1 MDRSFRDKPGY
12 VMKPGANGHNRWH
25 RDDSTPTL
33 RMEQI
38 GSFDELDDIGEFYI
52 HGDVYGEE
60 NINAQSAFLDASDGT
75 IECGPIECV
84 GLTINTDD
92 GVDSY
97 VGNIS
102 SSGDV
107 VVDSSQI
114 NGVSVMGDSTINFSE
129 VHSVDSQCDL
139 TINNSLVREVTMRAP
154 GMFSVNHATIDTV
167 YAKPGS
173 MIQVEGG
180 VMSNVELT
188 SICTITTDMDG
199 KKGEVLNTK
208 VTGGGALNVQGGY
221 LNDCDVDMGIA
232 STMVVDRVR
241 MSGVD
246 IDVEPGQH
254 IGFGVPDATSHMDI
268 SQGPVVMVPG
278 QNPSFPGMITSN
290 GSTGFMYHNI
300 ILDGGE
306 PHIRVT
312 PILWSG
318 DGTFHGK
325 LFDQDIIE
333 HLNSIEDFTPCNDH
347 AYTRLDA
354 FCKQKGIPPE
364 MYPHRFD
371 PDDLL
376 T

>member
-1 MDRSFRDKPGY
+1 MDKSFKGKPGY

-188 SICTITTDMDG
+188 SICTSPQIW
-199 KKGEVLNTK
+199 
-208 VTGGGALNVQGGY
+208 
-221 LNDCDVDMGIA
+221 MG
-232 STMVVDRVR
+232 RR
-241 MSGVD
+241 G
-246 IDVEPGQH
+246 
-254 IGFGVPDATSHMDI
+254 
-268 SQGPVVMVPG
+268 
-278 QNPSFPGMITSN
+278 
-290 GSTGFMYHNI
+290 
-300 ILDGGE
+300 
-306 PHIRVT
+306 R
-312 PILWSG
+312 
-318 DGTFHGK
+318 
-325 LFDQDIIE
+325 
-333 HLNSIEDFTPCNDH
+333 C
-347 AYTRLDA
+347 
-354 FCKQKGIPPE
+354 
-364 MYPHRFD
+364 
-371 PDDLL
+371 
-376 T
+376 